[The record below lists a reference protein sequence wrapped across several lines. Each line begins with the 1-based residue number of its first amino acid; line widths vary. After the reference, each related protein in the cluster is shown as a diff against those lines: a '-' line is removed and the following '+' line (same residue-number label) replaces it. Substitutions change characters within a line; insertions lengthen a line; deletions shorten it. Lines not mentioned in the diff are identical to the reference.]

1 MKNMKNK
8 GTFGKRLDTIEN
20 QVKEL
25 QKNVKVLNDI
35 LLEDKIIKDLNKPKF
50 EGCDSNKFLYTYQ
63 EISNKHHVTKSRVQK
78 IAEYNNLTR
87 RKYLS

>member
-25 QKNVKVLNDI
+25 QKDVKVLNANLDD
-35 LLEDKIIKDLNKPKF
+35 EIIKDLNKPKF

-63 EISNKHHVTKSRVQK
+63 EIANKHHVTKSRVQK
-78 IAEYNNLTR
+78 IAEDNNLTR
-87 RKYLS
+87 RKQFS

>member
-25 QKNVKVLNDI
+25 QKDVKLLNDI
-35 LLEDKIIKDLNKPKF
+35 LDDKIIKDLSKPKF
-50 EGCDSNKFLYTYQ
+50 EGCDPNKFLYTYQ
-63 EISNKHHVTKSRVQK
+63 EIADKHHVPKSKVQK
-78 IAEYNNLTR
+78 IAEDNNLTR
-87 RKYLS
+87 RKQFS